1 MIQNPSDGE
10 FLVVW
15 DDDIVQSALG
25 NSCFKAVYFEIF
37 YQVIRKNI
45 IFN

>member
-25 NSCFKAVYFEIF
+25 NIENMRRPETAILTNFV
-37 YQVIRKNI
+37 
-45 IFN
+45 

>member
-25 NSCFKAVYFEIF
+25 NSCFQGGIKSFTKKI
-37 YQVIRKNI
+37 
-45 IFN
+45 